1 MKSEFSKLPF
11 SRIILAGVAVVVLST
26 LAVTLVVTGYAFFLA
41 FQARGAPDQRLIG
54 QFAQRI
60 SSVLSVVL
68 EILLTFVGAKWVQR
82 KSGTTKLSSGLFVGI
97 VVVLVA
103 IFAQH
108 LFGAP
113 FRLIDILWFALVLV
127 AGWLGGKPRTMAA

>member
-1 MKSEFSKLPF
+1 M
-11 SRIILAGVAVVVLST
+11 
-26 LAVTLVVTGYAFFLA
+26 
-41 FQARGAPDQRLIG
+41 
-54 QFAQRI
+54 
-60 SSVLSVVL
+60 LSVVL

-82 KSGTTKLSSGLFVGI
+82 KSGTTKLCSGLFVGI

-113 FRLIDILWFALVLV
+113 FRLMDILWFALISI
-127 AGWLGGKPRTMAA
+127 AGWLGGRPRTMAA